1 MTAVG
6 SRERLSPAADA
17 APHALARRLGYSQAG
32 AGAGS
37 AEGGPMTSY
46 LEVVRPAGRERIA
59 LAGPRVTVGA
69 EPSND
74 VVLDHDRTVSRVH
87 GVFEQLGS
95 TWLLRDL
102 GSRNGTYVN
111 GERISERMLRDGD
124 QIRLGTTQLCIRTA
138 PDAERRMRTQSLQ
151 RPTLGSEER
160 RTISAQAAPDG
171 TVTVLFSDIEGS
183 TAANERLGDRRWL
196 EVLNRHNRIL
206 REQII
211 ANGGFE
217 VKAQGDGF
225 MVAFSSARRGLLC
238 AIAIQRAL
246 REDACE
252 HTDDAVVV
260 RIGLHTGEVLRE
272 GGDFFGRHVILAARI
287 AAAARGGEILVSSLL
302 KSLTESAG
310 DIEFG
315 ERQEV
320 ILKGIT
326 GVNDLYP
333 VLW

>member
-1 MTAVG
+1 MA
-6 SRERLSPAADA
+6 
-17 APHALARRLGYSQAG
+17 
-32 AGAGS
+32 
-37 AEGGPMTSY
+37 SY
-46 LEVVRPAGRERIA
+46 LEVWRPSGREQVP
-59 LAGPRVTVGA
+59 LSGPRVTVGA

-74 VVLDHDRTVSRVH
+74 VVIDHDRTVSRVH

-124 QIRLGTTQLCIRTA
+124 RIRLGTTDLFLRTA
-138 PDAERRMRTQSLQ
+138 PDAGRRMRTQSLRQ
-151 RPTLGSEER
+151 PTLGAEER
-160 RTISAQAAPDG
+160 RTIHAQAAPDG
-171 TVTVLFSDIEGS
+171 TVTILFSDIEGS
-183 TAANERLGDRRWL
+183 TPANERLGDRRWL

-206 REQII
+206 RQEIT

-238 AIAIQRAL
+238 AIGIQRAL
-246 REDACE
+246 RQDARE
-252 HTDDAVVV
+252 RTDDAVVV

-272 GGDFFGRHVILAARI
+272 GDDFFGRHVILAARI
-287 AAAARGGEILVSSLL
+287 ASAARGGEILVSSLL

-310 DIEFG
+310 DIRFG
-315 ERQEV
+315 ERQEMN
-320 ILKGIT
+320 LKGIT
-326 GVNDLYP
+326 GANDLYA